1 MAIIVVG
8 DKPLEQWREFVAES
22 LGKVEQDEVEAVG
35 MFLLLNGG
43 GMAKGYLHLTVDHM
57 REVAKE
63 LQEDIVQELA
73 KMALQEMM
81 NEEGD
86 EF

>member
-8 DKPLEQWREFVAES
+8 DKPLEQWQEFVAES
-22 LGKVEQDEVEAVG
+22 LEKVEQDEVEAVG
-35 MFLLLNGG
+35 VFLLLKGG
-43 GMAKGYLHLTVDHM
+43 GMAKGYLDLTVDHM

-63 LQEDIVQELA
+63 LQDDIVQGLTE
-73 KMALQEMM
+73 MALQEMM

-86 EF
+86 DS

>member
-8 DKPLEQWREFVAES
+8 DKPLEQWQEFVAES
-22 LGKVEQDEVEAVG
+22 LEKVEQDQVEAVG
-35 MFLLLNGG
+35 VFLLLKGG
-43 GMAKGYLHLTVDHM
+43 GMAKGYLDLTVDHM

-63 LQEDIVQELA
+63 LQDDIVQGLTE
-73 KMALQEMM
+73 MALQEMM

-86 EF
+86 DS

>member
-8 DKPLEQWREFVAES
+8 DKPLEQWQEFVAEP
-22 LGKVEQDEVEAVG
+22 LEKVEQDEVEAVG
-35 MFLLLNGG
+35 VFLLLKGG
-43 GMAKGYLHLTVDHM
+43 GMAKGYLDLTVDHM

-63 LQEDIVQELA
+63 LQDDIVQGLTE
-73 KMALQEMM
+73 MALQEMM

-86 EF
+86 DS

>member
-8 DKPLEQWREFVAES
+8 DEPLEQWQEFVAES
-22 LGKVEQDEVEAVG
+22 LEKVEQDQVEAVG
-35 MFLLLNGG
+35 VFLLLKGG
-43 GMAKGYLHLTVDHM
+43 GMAKGYLNLTVDHM

-63 LQEDIVQELA
+63 LQDDIVQGLTE
-73 KMALQEMM
+73 MAMQEMM
-81 NEEGD
+81 DEEGE